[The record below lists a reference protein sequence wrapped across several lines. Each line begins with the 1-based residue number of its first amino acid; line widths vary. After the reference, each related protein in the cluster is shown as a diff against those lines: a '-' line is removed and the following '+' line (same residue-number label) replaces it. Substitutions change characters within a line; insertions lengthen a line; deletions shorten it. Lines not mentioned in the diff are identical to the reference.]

1 VLDSSERLAM
11 ATDSGADAKNRFP
24 GSLSQITEL
33 LVRWSEGDGDA
44 LDQLAGLVYIEL
56 RRMAAALMRNER
68 QAHTL
73 QPTAV
78 VHELY
83 LQLAAARTI
92 DWKCRGQ
99 FFAIAAKLM
108 RRILVDHARK
118 RTAAK
123 RNSSDFV
130 AMHGEALS
138 IPGPDI
144 IEVDAALS
152 RLAAQHPRQ
161 AAVVELRFFGGLTA
175 EETVDALS
183 CSGDAVSLSTIERDW
198 RFSRAWLQGELG
210 TR

>member
-1 VLDSSERLAM
+1 VEPRSVSE
-11 ATDSGADAKNRFP
+11 
-24 GSLSQITEL
+24 ITQL
-33 LVRWSEGDGDA
+33 LVRWSEGHEEA
-44 LDQLAGLVYIEL
+44 LEQLTRLVYAEL

-68 QAHTL
+68 QGHTL

-83 LQLAAARTI
+83 LQLAAARAI

-99 FFAIAAKLM
+99 FFAISAKLM

-123 RNSSDFV
+123 RNLHDLIAIDV
-130 AMHGEALS
+130 EALTAS
-138 IPGPDI
+138 GPDI
-144 IEVDAALS
+144 LEVDAALS
-152 RLAAQHPRQ
+152 RLAAKHPRQ

-175 EETVDALS
+175 EQTVEALS
-183 CSGDAVSLSTIERDW
+183 CSGEAVSLSTIERDW

-210 TR
+210 SG

>member
-1 VLDSSERLAM
+1 VDR
-11 ATDSGADAKNRFP
+11 
-24 GSLSQITEL
+24 GSVSPITQL
-33 LVRWSEGDGDA
+33 LVRWSEGHEEA
-44 LDQLAGLVYIEL
+44 LDQLTRLVYVEL

-68 QAHTL
+68 QGHTL

-83 LQLAAARTI
+83 LQLTTSRAV

-99 FFAIAAKLM
+99 FFAISAKLM

-123 RNSSDFV
+123 RNSGDPAAFH
-130 AMHGEALS
+130 AEALI

-152 RLAAQHPRQ
+152 RFARKHPRQ

-175 EETVDALS
+175 EETVEALS
-183 CSGDAVSLSTIERDW
+183 CSGEAVSLSTIERDW

-210 TR
+210 TG

>member
-1 VLDSSERLAM
+1 M
-11 ATDSGADAKNRFP
+11 DAV
-24 GSLSQITEL
+24 SVSQITEL
-33 LVRWSEGDGDA
+33 LVLWREGRADA
-44 LDQLAGLVYIEL
+44 LDQLTRLVYVEL
-56 RRMAAALMRNER
+56 RRMAAALMRDER
-68 QAHTL
+68 KGHTL

-123 RNSSDFV
+123 RNWSGYIGID
-130 AMHGEALS
+130 AEALNVA
-138 IPGPDI
+138 GPDV

-152 RLAAQHPRQ
+152 RLAAKHPRE

-175 EETVDALS
+175 EQTVEALS
-183 CSGDAVSLSTIERDW
+183 CSGQPVSLSTIERDW